1 MGYRSDVAAA
11 FYVKDVKHFPV
22 LKLWLDENFPM
33 EQLGNCIRWFNR
45 GMMFEEENTKWYSD
59 YEDVKAFD
67 AAVDKFLMLVN
78 NDLGVETDA
87 PSFTY
92 EFVRVGESDD
102 DIETE
107 YAGLDC
113 EWLLGVS
120 RAITCE
126 V

>member
-11 FYVKDVKHFPV
+11 FYVKDVKHLPV

-33 EQLGNCIRWFNR
+33 QEFGDCVRWFDR
-45 GMMFEEENTKWYSD
+45 GMVFEDGNTKWYSD

-67 AAVDKFLMLVN
+67 AAVERFKGLIYM
-78 NDLGVETDA
+78 DA
-87 PSFTY
+87 SEDTPRYNY
-92 EFVRVGESDD
+92 EFVRVGENYDD
-102 DIETE
+102 VDTE
-107 YAGLDC
+107 YDGDDC
-113 EWLLGVS
+113 EFILGVS